1 MTGRQRLPNRRRSE
15 TIEFERDGSSFRIT
29 VGYFADNSVGE
40 VFMNADRVNSSLD
53 AQISDSAIIVS
64 LCLQWGASLQEITHA
79 LKRDAQGHAA
89 SPIGAALDRIAGPYG
104 AA

>member
-1 MTGRQRLPNRRRSE
+1 MTERRRLPNRRGPKRSN
-15 TIEFERDGSSFRIT
+15 SSATVPASHIT
-29 VGYFADNSVGE
+29 VGYFANNHVGE

-53 AQISDSAIIVS
+53 ALISDSAIIVS
-64 LCLQWGASLQEITHA
+64 LCLQWGASLQEIAHA
-79 LKRDAQGHAA
+79 LKRDSQGRAA

>member
-1 MTGRQRLPNRRRSE
+1 MTERRRLPNRRRSE

-29 VGYFADNSVGE
+29 VGYFANNHVGE

-53 AQISDSAIIVS
+53 ALISDSAIIVS
-64 LCLQWGASLQEITHA
+64 LCLQWGASLQEIAHA
-79 LKRDAQGHAA
+79 LKRDSQGRAA